1 MIAAVANLIMVGTVV
16 LWGEGVG
23 LVDVPV
29 AASEMRAGI
38 AADRDPDASE
48 VRVLTRDADFGA
60 WARDA
65 AAVAVQARI
74 GALGA

>member
-1 MIAAVANLIMVGTVV
+1 VV
-16 LWGEGVG
+16 LSGEGIG

-29 AASEMRAGI
+29 AAAEMRVGI

-48 VRVLTRDADFGA
+48 VRVLTGDADFGA
-60 WARDA
+60 WARGA

-74 GALGA
+74 GALSA